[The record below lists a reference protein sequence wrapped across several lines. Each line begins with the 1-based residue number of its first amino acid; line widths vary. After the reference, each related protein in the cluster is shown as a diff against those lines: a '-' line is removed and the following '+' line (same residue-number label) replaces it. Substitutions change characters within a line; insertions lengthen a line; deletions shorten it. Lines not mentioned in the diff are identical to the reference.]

1 MVQLKPKEGQFACRP
16 VLIPCSANDDQP
28 ASSRS
33 RVIIQPGSKDGCL
46 RLMTL
51 DHDMLE
57 VRDFATGMRAFRRVF
72 GSAHLTGV
80 TGYRLQ

>member
-51 DHDMLE
+51 DHPN
-57 VRDFATGMRAFRRVF
+57 RAFRRVF

>member
-1 MVQLKPKEGQFACRP
+1 
-16 VLIPCSANDDQP
+16 
-28 ASSRS
+28 
-33 RVIIQPGSKDGCL
+33 
-46 RLMTL
+46 MTL

>member
-51 DHDMLE
+51 DHDM
-57 VRDFATGMRAFRRVF
+57 RHGNDPNRAFRRVF